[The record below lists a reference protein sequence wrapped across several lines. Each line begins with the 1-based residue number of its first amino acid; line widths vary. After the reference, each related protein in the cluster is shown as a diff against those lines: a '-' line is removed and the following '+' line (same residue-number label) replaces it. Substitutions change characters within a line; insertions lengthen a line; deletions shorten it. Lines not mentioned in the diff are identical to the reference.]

1 VCLGELFFPL
11 STPLPVRDTLFI
23 TDPPLKGTTKE
34 GELSMSMKANVQR
47 DANGNIIIQME
58 GDLNYD
64 HSLPLRNQLQ
74 SISNLNPNSSITIDL
89 SAMDFVGSSGI
100 CHFVETVKFLK
111 EGHKSTVLLSNVRPE
126 FFRIFKLYSLNE
138 ADYVAEMMNFD
149 TDETENL
156 NSKFGNRNHTF
167 EN

>member
-1 VCLGELFFPL
+1 
-11 STPLPVRDTLFI
+11 
-23 TDPPLKGTTKE
+23 
-34 GELSMSMKANVQR
+34 MSMKANVLR
-47 DANGNIIIQME
+47 DANGNIVIHME

-64 HSLPLRNQLQ
+64 HSLPLRSQLQ
-74 SISNLNPNSSITIDL
+74 TIANSNPNSSITIDL

-111 EGHKSTVLLSNVRPE
+111 EGHKSQVCLSNVKPE
-126 FFRIFKLYSLNE
+126 FFKIFKLYSLNE
-138 ADYVAEMMNFD
+138 ADYVAELMNFD
-149 TDETENL
+149 TDETSDL